1 MKAMKPLENRKNRGE
16 TTAYAGVRK
25 RAADG
30 KPVAIVEPCPIRDV
44 LDRIGDQWSL
54 LVLQALAVR
63 VMRFGEINRAIGDIS
78 KQMLSRTLKRLEQDG
93 FVKRT
98 LFAEIPPRVEYELTE
113 LGRSFLAPLEALVAW
128 ADANHKSICNARR
141 DYADGD
147 TF

>member
-1 MKAMKPLENRKNRGE
+1 MKISEGAVRP
-16 TTAYAGVRK
+16 AAGK
-25 RAADG
+25 KAPAG
-30 KPVAIVEPCPIRDV
+30 KLAAIVEPCPIRDV

-54 LVLQALAVR
+54 LVLQALAAR

-113 LGRSFLAPLEALVAW
+113 LGRSFLAPLEALIAW
-128 ADANHKSICNARR
+128 ADANHQSICNARR
-141 DYADGD
+141 DYADGEAA
-147 TF
+147 

>member
-1 MKAMKPLENRKNRGE
+1 MNAMKPLENRKKLGE
-16 TTAYAGVRK
+16 TTVSAG
-25 RAADG
+25 AAKLSSAA
-30 KPVAIVEPCPIRDV
+30 KPAAIVEPCPIRDV

-54 LVLQALAVR
+54 LVLQALATR

-98 LFAEIPPRVEYELTE
+98 LFAEIPPRVEYQLTE
-113 LGRSFLAPLEALVAW
+113 LGHSFLGPPEALVAW
-128 ADANHKSICNARR
+128 ADANHQSICNARR

-147 TF
+147 AA

>member
-1 MKAMKPLENRKNRGE
+1 MKAMKPLENRKNLGE
-16 TTAYAGVRK
+16 T
-25 RAADG
+25 AARVG
-30 KPVAIVEPCPIRDV
+30 APRLGSAAKPAAIVEPCPIRDV

-54 LVLQALAVR
+54 LVLQALATR
-63 VMRFGEINRAIGDIS
+63 VMRFGQINRAIGDIS

-113 LGRSFLAPLEALVAW
+113 LGHSFLAPLEALVAW
-128 ADANHKSICNARR
+128 ADANHQSICNARR

-147 TF
+147 AA